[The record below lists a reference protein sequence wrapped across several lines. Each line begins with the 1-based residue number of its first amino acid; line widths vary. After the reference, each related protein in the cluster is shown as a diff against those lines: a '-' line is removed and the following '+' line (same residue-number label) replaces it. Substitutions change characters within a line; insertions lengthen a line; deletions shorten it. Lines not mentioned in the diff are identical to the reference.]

1 MPYLVRKLLIFSLFI
16 LSHTSFTRNNGA
28 KKHFNKFHANS
39 ILSGWSDWRTMTSA
53 EQDNTLL
60 VENRSWTEFI
70 RLIQ

>member
-1 MPYLVRKLLIFSLFI
+1 MPDLVRKILFFRSFI
-16 LSHTSFTRNNGA
+16 LSHASFTRNNGA

-39 ILSGWSDWRTMTSA
+39 ILSGWSGWRTMTSA
-53 EQDNTLL
+53 ERDKTLL